1 MLKSEFM
8 QGGASKA
15 CNELLV
21 LVQEASSLVHTV
33 FPSVHEKTIDFHA
46 CPWILPMDISGEAE
60 TEKIS
65 FSFTL
70 C

>member
-1 MLKSEFM
+1 M

-33 FPSVHEKTIDFHA
+33 FPLVREQTIDFHA
-46 CPWILPMDISGEAE
+46 CPWIFPIDISGETE

-65 FSFTL
+65 FFLTL